1 MGNNVSIKDIA
12 KMAGVSIATVSRVI
26 NKNGKVAKETEEKIL
41 QIMKENNYVPNL
53 LAKGMRTNKV
63 TTIGIVIPDISNEF
77 FSKIAKQIQTLFFN
91 KGYAS
96 IICNTSEDDKI
107 EKQCIEMLQAQ
118 QVGGIIH
125 IVSEKANKENK
136 ILIPT
141 VYLDREPQFSNKRKD
156 MAIIESDN
164 LSGGYIATYA
174 MIKKGCKNIICL
186 SPKDVVSTHKKR
198 CQGYADAMNENG
210 LNQKIIT
217 VDNVSLEEGYSKTK
231 EYVKNN
237 KVDGIFATTDIIA
250 IGAIKAIK
258 EAGFKIPENVKV
270 FGYDAS
276 DMSEVIETPL
286 STIVQPIEEMTLA
299 AVEMLEKYMNGEKI
313 KEKRLILPVKIK
325 ER

>member
-156 MAIIESDN
+156 MVIIESDN
-164 LSGGYIATYA
+164 LSGGYIATDA

-186 SPKDVVSTHKKR
+186 SPKNVVSTHKKR
-198 CQGYADAMNENG
+198 CQGYADAMNENR

-217 VDNVSLEEGYSKTK
+217 VDNVSLEEGYNKTK

-286 STIVQPIEEMTLA
+286 STVVQPIEEMTLA

-313 KEKRLILPVKIK
+313 KEKRLILPVEIK